1 MSILINIKN
10 FKSDH
15 IRQLNRDLHVKQ
27 ITQTSQSSNPK
38 FQRPVYQSSNKVVEC
53 FDTFKMNVNE
63 VACIPFSY
71 YYHHFSE
78 SIESIPSKSEE
89 CDQLIFKGELLKRQ
103 KEVRDEILEVLN
115 RTKSVVLSLHT
126 GFGKTVM
133 ALYLACKIKQKTI
146 ILCHRKI
153 IIDQWVSSI
162 KKYIPDATYSILGEK
177 IKKKSEFVDSKE
189 CDILICNVINVPK
202 QEREFY
208 NRFGCVIIDEIH
220 TVCTDS
226 FSKSLLYLF
235 PKYVIG
241 LSATPFRSDGM
252 DRIIELYCGP
262 EIIYRKLSKPFNVYK
277 LNTGYKPDPKVNIA
291 GQMDWN
297 SVLEGQSTNLKR
309 NKLIVN
315 LCRYFI
321 TRNILVLVKRKEHA
335 LILQNLLKECGEN
348 VDVFMDTQT
357 TFNEGCRILI
367 ATYSKGGVG
376 FDFPKL
382 DMFISGADVEEG
394 FMQYIGRIFRRDDV
408 SPIYID
414 LIDEMSTIK
423 KHSTERLKICKE
435 IGGDVKDFHKSFK
448 DFNWYISKI

>member
-1 MSILINIKN
+1 
-10 FKSDH
+10 
-15 IRQLNRDLHVKQ
+15 
-27 ITQTSQSSNPK
+27 
-38 FQRPVYQSSNKVVEC
+38 
-53 FDTFKMNVNE
+53 
-63 VACIPFSY
+63 
-71 YYHHFSE
+71 
-78 SIESIPSKSEE
+78 
-89 CDQLIFKGELLKRQ
+89 
-103 KEVRDEILEVLN
+103 LN

-315 LCRYFI
+315 LCRYFT